1 MNDAA
6 TGFSV
11 DGELAREGRRDT
23 APLEQRTERSPM
35 SVADSTGLNAASSST
50 TLNHY
55 HFRR

>member
-23 APLEQRTERSPM
+23 APLEQRTERSLM
-35 SVADSTGLNAASSST
+35 SVGDSTGLNAASSST